1 MSLRALFI
9 ALSLCYSLCVNA
21 SPANIHSSDTQLFA
35 GIDSLIRIK
44 QFDQATKDLMTI
56 LNKEKT
62 AHQTTTVARA
72 YSLMGNI
79 FLMQKMPDKA
89 LQNYFLSLSYYQV
102 NTDNPDLSKVYTNIG
117 TVYSLL
123 KELPKARDY
132 YLKALS
138 ANRNENLD
146 RLKTMTNLAGVYAE
160 LKDRKIAFETF
171 NKGIILA
178 KKLHNLPLEAVL
190 RTNLSN
196 YFIEDKDWNSAI
208 LHARTSLMIRAQL
221 KQPPSVIT
229 LNNLGYA
236 LVQTGQFKE
245 GIKCYDTALKSANPQ
260 EKKQLFYNLYQAHK
274 SLANLLKALNYLE
287 KYDSVKDSISRLNY
301 EQKVV
306 EITAG
311 YESLKKQNRIDNL
324 EKENVLQKKQLN
336 QQLFLIIAVI
346 MITLLIAVLIYMRVK
361 NYSIKEALEKSQI
374 KRQLLLLQLNPHF
387 IFNAL
392 QSVQRF
398 IYLKD
403 QEQSMEYLNSFSKLI
418 RLILEN
424 SDKDLIALDEEIEI
438 LDNYLHL
445 QQLSHQ
451 PGFTYEIV
459 ADPNIE
465 TENIEIPVMLVQPF
479 VENAVIHGLKDH
491 NEGKIKIVIEHQPDG
506 LHIHILDNGRGTGL
520 SKSYAN
526 NKMHRSMGMD
536 ILNQRIQEFNRENI
550 NYVTLTVS
558 HHEDI
563 EYPGTAV
570 HLHIVI

>member
-1 MSLRALFI
+1 MRALFI
-9 ALSLCYSLCVNA
+9 ALSLCCSLFVNA
-21 SPANIHSSDTQLFA
+21 TPAKIHSSDTQLFT
-35 GIDSLIRIK
+35 GIDSLIHIK
-44 QFDQATKDLMTI
+44 QFDQATVDLIRI
-56 LNKEKT
+56 LNKGKA

-89 LQNYFLSLSYYQV
+89 LQNYFLSLGYYSV
-102 NTDNPDLSKVYTNIG
+102 KTDSPELSKVYTNIG
-117 TVYSLL
+117 TVYSIL

-160 LKDRKIAFETF
+160 LKDKKIAFETF
-171 NKGIILA
+171 NKGTILA

-208 LHARTSLMIRAQL
+208 LHARASLAIRSQL

-245 GIKCYDTALKSANPQ
+245 GINCYDTALTSASPQ
-260 EKKQLFYNLYQAHK
+260 EKKQLFYNLYHAYK
-274 SLANLLKALNYLE
+274 SLANLPKALSYLE
-287 KYDSVKDSISRLNY
+287 KYDIIKDSISKLNY
-301 EQKVV
+301 EQKVA
-306 EITAG
+306 EITAE

-324 EKENVLQKKQLN
+324 EKENILQKKQLH
-336 QQLFLIIAVI
+336 QQLLLIVAVI
-346 MITLLIAVLIYMRVK
+346 LITLLVAVLIYMRVK

-438 LDNYLHL
+438 LHNYLHL

-451 PGFTYEIV
+451 PGFIYEIV
-459 ADPNIE
+459 ADQNIE

-491 NEGKIKIVIEHQPDG
+491 KEGKIKIAIEQKPDG
-506 LHIHILDNGRGTGL
+506 LHIFILDNGQGTGF
-520 SKSYAN
+520 SKSHAN

-536 ILNQRIQEFNRENI
+536 ILNQRIQEFNREHT
-550 NYVTLTVS
+550 NYVTLTIS
-558 HHEDI
+558 HHKDI